1 MKQKRSEEWGK
12 MRLFPP
18 SCNLNTI
25 KDGRGGVF
33 SFVPPAPIA
42 EWTHQFITAGTVRG
56 NHYHPEFDEYVLL
69 INGAGVEVEKDRAT
83 GKERF
88 ISLGKGSCIFIPRN
102 TLHVFMAI
110 TDCESVSF
118 LTKAWDACRRPIV
131 HENLGLGA
139 GDHGD
144 PTSPFYTERNKK
156 LTS

>member
-1 MKQKRSEEWGK
+1 
-12 MRLFPP
+12 MRVFNP

-42 EWTHQFITAGTVRG
+42 EWTHQFIKAGKIRG

-69 INGAGVEVEKDRAT
+69 VDGAGVEVDKNRKT
-83 GKERF
+83 GQEHF
-88 ISLGKGSCIFIPRN
+88 IYMSKGTCIFIPRN
-102 TLHVFMAI
+102 TPHLFMAM

-118 LTKAWDACRRPIV
+118 LTKAWDTCKRPIV
-131 HENLGLGA
+131 HENLGLGD

-144 PTSPFYTERNKK
+144 PKSAYYAERNKK
-156 LTS
+156 ISS

>member
-1 MKQKRSEEWGK
+1 
-12 MRLFPP
+12 MRVFNP

-42 EWTHQFITAGTVRG
+42 EWTHQFIKAGNIRG
-56 NHYHPEFDEYVLL
+56 NHYHPEFDEYILL
-69 INGAGVEVEKDRAT
+69 INGSGVEVEKDRKT
-83 GKERF
+83 GKEHF
-88 ISLGKGSCIFIPRN
+88 IAMGKGTCIFVPRN

-118 LTKAWDACRRPIV
+118 LTKAWDACKRPIV
-131 HENLGLGA
+131 HENVGYGD

-144 PTSPFYTERNKK
+144 PTSAYYQERHKK
-156 LTS
+156 TAS